1 MFRLICL
8 VLGYFIGCIQSA
20 YIVGK
25 IWHKDIRKYGSGNL
39 GSTNALRVLGKKAAA
54 ITFTCDILKAV
65 LAFVIAYHI
74 FGRNIVAG
82 VYGSAGAVLGHDFPF
97 YLSFKGGKG
106 IAATAGIIFS
116 IDWRLT
122 VLCLAVFVLIVAVT
136 RYVSLGSLVVSVI
149 LLAWN
154 IYMGRCGAYSLSAIS
169 SIEYSAVTA
178 VIAAMAFWR
187 HRANIV
193 RLIHG
198 NENKIG
204 AKKS

>member
-74 FGRNIVAG
+74 FGRSIVAG

-106 IAATAGIIFS
+106 IAATIGLILCLSATVNPWIAAFSYGLGIIG
-116 IDWRLT
+116 
-122 VLCLAVFVLIVAVT
+122 VLIKGYVSMGSLIFVVAIPFACYFTGAGNEVTLVASLMPVLAV
-136 RYVSLGSLVVSVI
+136 YQ
-149 LLAWN
+149 
-154 IYMGRCGAYSLSAIS
+154 
-169 SIEYSAVTA
+169 
-178 VIAAMAFWR
+178 
-187 HRANIV
+187 HRANIE
-193 RLIHG
+193 RIIHG
-198 NENKIG
+198 NERSLY
-204 AKKS
+204 KKKQA

>member
-74 FGRNIVAG
+74 FGRSIVAG
-82 VYGSAGAVLGHDFPF
+82 VYASAGAVLGHDFPF

-106 IAATAGIIFS
+106 IAATIGLIMCLSVTVSPWIAAFSYGLGIIG
-116 IDWRLT
+116 
-122 VLCLAVFVLIVAVT
+122 VLIKG
-136 RYVSLGSLVVSVI
+136 YVSMGSLMFVITVPFACYFTGVGNEITLVVSLMTV
-149 LLAWN
+149 LA
-154 IYMGRCGAYSLSAIS
+154 AYQ
-169 SIEYSAVTA
+169 
-178 VIAAMAFWR
+178 
-187 HRANIV
+187 HRANIE
-193 RLIHG
+193 RIIHG
-198 NENKIG
+198 NERSLY
-204 AKKS
+204 KKKQA

>member
-74 FGRNIVAG
+74 FGRSIVAG
-82 VYGSAGAVLGHDFPF
+82 VYASAGAVLGHDFPF
-97 YLSFKGGKG
+97 YL
-106 IAATAGIIFS
+106 
-116 IDWRLT
+116 
-122 VLCLAVFVLIVAVT
+122 
-136 RYVSLGSLVVSVI
+136 Y
-149 LLAWN
+149 
-154 IYMGRCGAYSLSAIS
+154 
-169 SIEYSAVTA
+169 
-178 VIAAMAFWR
+178 
-187 HRANIV
+187 
-193 RLIHG
+193 
-198 NENKIG
+198 
-204 AKKS
+204 

>member
-54 ITFTCDILKAV
+54 ITFICDILKAV

-74 FGRNIVAG
+74 FGRSIVAG
-82 VYGSAGAVLGHDFPF
+82 VYASAGAVLGHDFPF

-106 IAATAGIIFS
+106 IAATIGLIMCLSVTVSPWIAAFSYGLGIIG
-116 IDWRLT
+116 
-122 VLCLAVFVLIVAVT
+122 VLI
-136 RYVSLGSLVVSVI
+136 RGYVSMGSLMFVITVPFVCYFTGAGNETTLVVSLMTV
-149 LLAWN
+149 LA
-154 IYMGRCGAYSLSAIS
+154 AYQ
-169 SIEYSAVTA
+169 
-178 VIAAMAFWR
+178 
-187 HRANIV
+187 HRANIE
-193 RLIHG
+193 RIIHG
-198 NENKIG
+198 NERSLY
-204 AKKS
+204 KKKQA

>member
-74 FGRNIVAG
+74 FGRSIVAG
-82 VYGSAGAVLGHDFPF
+82 VYASAGAVLGHDFPF

-106 IAATAGIIFS
+106 IAATIGLIMCLSVTVSPWIAAFSYGLGIIG
-116 IDWRLT
+116 
-122 VLCLAVFVLIVAVT
+122 VLIKG
-136 RYVSLGSLVVSVI
+136 YVSMGSLMFVITVPFACYFTGAGNETTLVVSLMTV
-149 LLAWN
+149 LA
-154 IYMGRCGAYSLSAIS
+154 AYQ
-169 SIEYSAVTA
+169 
-178 VIAAMAFWR
+178 
-187 HRANIV
+187 HRANIE
-193 RLIHG
+193 RIIHG
-198 NENKIG
+198 NERSLY
-204 AKKS
+204 KKKQA

>member
-1 MFRLICL
+1 M

-106 IAATAGIIFS
+106 IAATIGLIMCLSATVSPWIAAFSYGLGIIG
-116 IDWRLT
+116 
-122 VLCLAVFVLIVAVT
+122 VLIKG
-136 RYVSLGSLVVSVI
+136 YVSMGSLMFVITVPFACYFMGAGNEVTLVVSLMTV
-149 LLAWN
+149 LA
-154 IYMGRCGAYSLSAIS
+154 AYQ
-169 SIEYSAVTA
+169 
-178 VIAAMAFWR
+178 
-187 HRANIV
+187 HRANIE
-193 RLIHG
+193 RIIHG
-198 NENKIG
+198 NERSLY
-204 AKKS
+204 KK

>member
-74 FGRNIVAG
+74 FGRSIVAG
-82 VYGSAGAVLGHDFPF
+82 VYASAGAVLGHDFPF

-106 IAATAGIIFS
+106 IAATIGLIMCLSVTVSPWIAAFSYGVGIIG
-116 IDWRLT
+116 
-122 VLCLAVFVLIVAVT
+122 VLIKG
-136 RYVSLGSLVVSVI
+136 YVSMGSLMFVITVPFACYFTGVGNEITLVVSLMTV
-149 LLAWN
+149 LA
-154 IYMGRCGAYSLSAIS
+154 AYQ
-169 SIEYSAVTA
+169 
-178 VIAAMAFWR
+178 
-187 HRANIV
+187 HRANIE
-193 RLIHG
+193 RIIHG
-198 NENKIG
+198 NERSLY
-204 AKKS
+204 KKKQA

>member
-74 FGRNIVAG
+74 FGRSIVAG
-82 VYGSAGAVLGHDFPF
+82 VYASAGAVLGHDFPF

-106 IAATAGIIFS
+106 IAATIGLIMCLSVTVSPWIAAFSYGLGIIG
-116 IDWRLT
+116 
-122 VLCLAVFVLIVAVT
+122 VLIKG
-136 RYVSLGSLVVSVI
+136 YVSMGSLMFVI
-149 LLAWN
+149 TVPFACYFTGVGN
-154 IYMGRCGAYSLSAIS
+154 DISCIFNDGFGGISAQSQYRKNYS
-169 SIEYSAVTA
+169 
-178 VIAAMAFWR
+178 R
-187 HRANIV
+187 QR
-193 RLIHG
+193 
-198 NENKIG
+198 
-204 AKKS
+204 KKPL

>member
-74 FGRNIVAG
+74 FGRSIVAG
-82 VYGSAGAVLGHDFPF
+82 VYASAGAVLGHDFPF

-106 IAATAGIIFS
+106 IAATIGLIMCLSVTVSPLIAAFSYGLGIIG
-116 IDWRLT
+116 
-122 VLCLAVFVLIVAVT
+122 VLIKG
-136 RYVSLGSLVVSVI
+136 YVSMGSLMFVI
-149 LLAWN
+149 TVPFAC
-154 IYMGRCGAYSLSAIS
+154 YFTGAAYQ
-169 SIEYSAVTA
+169 
-178 VIAAMAFWR
+178 
-187 HRANIV
+187 HRANIE
-193 RLIHG
+193 RIIHG
-198 NENKIG
+198 NERSLY
-204 AKKS
+204 KKKQA

>member
-74 FGRNIVAG
+74 FGRSIVAG
-82 VYGSAGAVLGHDFPF
+82 VYASAGAVLGHDFPF

-106 IAATAGIIFS
+106 IAATIGLIMCLSATVSPWIAAFSYGLGIIG
-116 IDWRLT
+116 
-122 VLCLAVFVLIVAVT
+122 VLIKG
-136 RYVSLGSLVVSVI
+136 YVSMGSLMFVITVPFACYFTGAGNEITLVVSLMTV
-149 LLAWN
+149 LA
-154 IYMGRCGAYSLSAIS
+154 AYQ
-169 SIEYSAVTA
+169 
-178 VIAAMAFWR
+178 
-187 HRANIV
+187 HRANIE
-193 RLIHG
+193 RIIHG
-198 NENKIG
+198 NERSLY
-204 AKKS
+204 KKKQA